1 VEGAL
6 NQNNLMTRLK
16 YLTAC
21 ALIPVLF
28 ASCEQKKKEAE
39 APAKAEKE
47 IQPATTSKPSKP
59 KKTGIPAVEAARR
72 IGNDLEKNAQKS
84 NDLLNDATKKR

>member
-1 VEGAL
+1 
-6 NQNNLMTRLK
+6 MTRLK

-21 ALIPVLF
+21 VLISVHF

-39 APAKAEKE
+39 PPAKAEKE
-47 IQPATTSKPSKP
+47 IQPATSSKPSKSSKP

-72 IGNDLEKNAQKS
+72 IGTDLEKNAQKS

>member
-6 NQNNLMTRLK
+6 SKINLMTRLK
-16 YLTAC
+16 YLTAFT
-21 ALIPVLF
+21 LIFVLF

-39 APAKAEKE
+39 TPTKAEKK
-47 IQPATTSKPSKP
+47 IQPATTSKP

-72 IGNDLEKNAQKS
+72 IGSDLEKNTQKS
-84 NDLLNDATKKR
+84 NDLLNDATRKR